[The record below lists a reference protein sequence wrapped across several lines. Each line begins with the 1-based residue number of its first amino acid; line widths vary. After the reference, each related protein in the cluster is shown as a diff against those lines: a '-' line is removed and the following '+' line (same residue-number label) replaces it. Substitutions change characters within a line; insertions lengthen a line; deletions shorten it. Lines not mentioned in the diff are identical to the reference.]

1 MAEPSD
7 EAGTDFLR
15 RCLHPDLKQRVLDR
29 YGAGFYD
36 DAVFNA
42 FKTVEQRLRDV
53 LGEPHLDAMDLIKRG
68 FNPSAGVLQGEGP
81 SVWQSEREG
90 VHLLFKG
97 AFMAFR
103 NPLGHRHLDLGS
115 YQAVEMILLA
125 NRLLAI
131 IEQEKHS
138 LGPEVTFSGPGEIV
152 GFSQGEYGPK
162 VYVLDANGDGSPE
175 VLLPSHEPGR
185 NFEVFDN
192 AEDPGPSAEVDLAP
206 SSYGETL
213 DIALTDVD
221 GDGQQE
227 IMCLGGWAAESG
239 LLFYKYQSGRYQAL
253 GKNPGSLDRTD
264 DPYWF
269 FSARLVRG
277 NDGSAEIWSEPWRE
291 VPPDLLPEDFEPGS
305 YDMGRVS
312 YSWRWNAA
320 EGHFELLS
328 RVLRYVGGR

>member
-1 MAEPSD
+1 MVERSD

-15 RCLHPDLKQRVLDR
+15 RRLHPDLNLRVLDR

-42 FKTVEQRLRDV
+42 FKGVENRLRGV
-53 LGEPHLDAMDLIKRG
+53 LEEPHLDAMDLIKKG
-68 FNPSAGVLQGEGP
+68 FHPSTGVLQDEDP

-115 YQAVEMILLA
+115 YEAVDMILLA

-131 IEQEKHS
+131 IEREKRS
-138 LGPEVTFSGPGEIV
+138 LGPKVTFSGPSEILN
-152 GFSQGEYGPK
+152 FSQGEYGPK
-162 VYVLDANGDGSPE
+162 VYVLDADGDGHPE

-185 NFEVFDN
+185 NFEVFNN
-192 AEDPGPSAEVDLAP
+192 AEDPGPPAEVDLAP

-227 IMCLGGWAAESG
+227 IMCIGGWVAESG
-239 LLFYKYQSGRYQAL
+239 LLFYKYRSGRYQAL
-253 GKNPGSLDRTD
+253 SKDPGSLDRTD

-269 FSARLVRG
+269 ISARLVHG
-277 NDGSAEIWSEPWRE
+277 DDGSVEIWSEPWSE
-291 VPPDLLPEDFEPGS
+291 VPPDLLHEDFEPGG

-328 RVLRYVGGR
+328 RMLRYVGAR